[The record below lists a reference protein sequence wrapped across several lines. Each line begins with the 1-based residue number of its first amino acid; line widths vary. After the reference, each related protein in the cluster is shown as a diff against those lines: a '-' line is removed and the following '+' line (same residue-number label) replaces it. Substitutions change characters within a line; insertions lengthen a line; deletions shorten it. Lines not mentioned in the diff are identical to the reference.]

1 MSGELSRSSALAAK
15 TLFAA
20 FQILKEKGGE
30 LPGREV
36 IAEVGKRVE
45 LDDWAR
51 GSLPNSG
58 NVRWQ
63 SVLHFYTIDAVKAGF
78 LVKKNGVWYLTPDG
92 ERALSLGD
100 VGLLHAAQ
108 TAYREWKA
116 GRQEVESPT
125 DDEEH
130 RAYSD
135 KNADNDVTMTLE
147 RIEQTALEGLERYIA
162 KKNPYEF
169 QDLVAALLRGMGYYT
184 PSVAPRGKDGGVD
197 IFAYRDPLGTESPR
211 IKVQV
216 KHRDQPA
223 TVQEIRQLMGLLQRD
238 GDVGIFV
245 STGGFTPDAKGTA
258 LGSHVH
264 IEMIDL
270 PRFIKLWQQFYPK
283 LTDEDKIHLPLT
295 RVYFLE
301 PQD

>member
-78 LVKKNGVWYLTPDG
+78 MVKKNGVWYLTPDG

-169 QDLVAALLRGMGYYT
+169 QDLVAALLRGMG
-184 PSVAPRGKDGGVD
+184 
-197 IFAYRDPLGTESPR
+197 
-211 IKVQV
+211 
-216 KHRDQPA
+216 
-223 TVQEIRQLMGLLQRD
+223 
-238 GDVGIFV
+238 
-245 STGGFTPDAKGTA
+245 
-258 LGSHVH
+258 
-264 IEMIDL
+264 
-270 PRFIKLWQQFYPK
+270 
-283 LTDEDKIHLPLT
+283 
-295 RVYFLE
+295 
-301 PQD
+301 